1 LSVVPVKLEKEDVK
15 KLDMLV
21 RLGVF
26 KNRSQAI
33 RWMIRDGMNKKIE
46 SLPQADLS
54 GVEPVV
60 ELMLRLAS
68 RGANVIRITSTET
81 AGEIVAEGRHRL

>member
-1 LSVVPVKLEKEDVK
+1 MSIVPVKLEKEDVK

-33 RWMIRDGMNKKIE
+33 RWMLRDGMDKKIE
-46 SLPQADLS
+46 SLPQIDLS

-60 ELMLRLAS
+60 ELMMRLAS
-68 RGANVIRITSTET
+68 RGANVIRITSAKT
-81 AGEIVAEGRHRL
+81 AGEMVSEGRHRL

>member
-1 LSVVPVKLEKEDVK
+1 LSVVPVKLERDDVRR
-15 KLDMLV
+15 LDTLV

-33 RWMIRDGMNKKIE
+33 RSLLREQLEKKIE
-46 SLPQADLS
+46 TVPQADLS
-54 GVEPVV
+54 GVAPVV

-68 RGANVIRITSTET
+68 KGVNVVTISSRKSA
-81 AGEIVAEGRHRL
+81 AGIVSEGRHRL

>member
-1 LSVVPVKLEKEDVK
+1 LSIVPVKLQKEDVQ

-33 RWMIRDGMNKKIE
+33 RWILREGMEKKIAA
-46 SLPQADLS
+46 LPQADLS
-54 GVEPVV
+54 GIDPVV
-60 ELMLRLAS
+60 KLMVRLAS
-68 RGANVIRITSTET
+68 QGVDVIKITSAKT
-81 AGEIVAEGRHRL
+81 AAEIVSEGRQRL

>member
-1 LSVVPVKLEKEDVK
+1 MK
-15 KLDMLV
+15 KLDKLV

-26 KNRSQAI
+26 KNRSQAT

-46 SLPQADLS
+46 SRPHADLS
-54 GVEPVV
+54 RVEPVV

-68 RGANVIRITSTET
+68 LGANVIRITSTKT
-81 AGEIVAEGRHRL
+81 AGGMVAEGRHHL